1 MTTQPNAN
9 IFAIPYD
16 QDSCLYFERLRH
28 LPYPVL
34 LDSNA
39 HASNGRFDIISAAPA
54 SIISTSID
62 SHSETLFKNI
72 AEDIATYTTTGAS
85 HSSAPFVSGAI
96 GVFSY
101 DLGMQL
107 NQLDT
112 SHSES
117 WPLLIVGIYQWAI
130 VQDHQQQ
137 QAWLLCDPKQDKTI
151 STQLLKLVLNDKI
164 SDSTNLNNDRN
175 NDLNNNGLNNDI
187 QQFKLDSDWQPSVD
201 ANSYDAL
208 FNRAMHYIEQGD
220 CYQVNFAQQMS
231 AQYRGDSW
239 QAYKKLRHVSPTP
252 FAAFFQTPQASL
264 ISLSPERFIQVQDN
278 QVQTQPIKGTRK
290 RGGSPQEDVKLM
302 SELSGSQKD
311 RAENLMIVD
320 LMRNDLGKCCKQGSI
335 KVPKLFQIETH
346 PNVHHLVSTV
356 TAELS
361 NASVGASLSLLQN
374 SLPGGSVTGAPKKRA
389 MEIIDELENFSRS
402 IYCGSVAYI
411 TNSGDMDSNILI
423 RSLLLTEAMTD
434 ADHAGDDKDDV
445 NNKNGIV
452 RCWGGGGIVA
462 DSKAELEYEESLQKI
477 RNILDTLSKTR

>member
-1 MTTQPNAN
+1 MTTKPCAN
-9 IFAIPYD
+9 IFDIPYN

-39 HASNGRFDIISAAPA
+39 HASNGRFDIVTADPV
-54 SIISTSID
+54 SIISS
-62 SHSETLFKNI
+62 SLNKPNEPLFSQINR
-72 AEDIATYTTTGAS
+72 DIETYTTRGAD
-85 HSSAPFVSGAI
+85 HCSAPFVSGAI

-107 NQLDT
+107 NQLDPFNSNENT
-112 SHSES
+112 A

-137 QAWLLCDPKQDKTI
+137 QSWLLCDPKQSPAASQTLLSFINKDQPIDENQQTKGQVSFQLQSNWQSSI
-151 STQLLKLVLNDKI
+151 SK
-164 SDSTNLNNDRN
+164 DSY
-175 NDLNNNGLNNDI
+175 
-187 QQFKLDSDWQPSVD
+187 QS
-201 ANSYDAL
+201 L
-208 FNRAMHYIEQGD
+208 FNLAMNYIEQGD
-220 CYQVNFAQQMS
+220 CYQVNFAQQMR
-231 AQYRGDSW
+231 AKYTGDSW
-239 QAYKKLRHVSPTP
+239 QAYKQLRKVSPTP
-252 FAAFFQTPQASL
+252 FAAYFETPQSSL
-264 ISLSPERFIQVQDN
+264 MSLSPERFIQVQDK

-290 RGGSPQEDVKLM
+290 RGSSEQEDAKLM

-361 NASVGASLSLLQN
+361 ETGVTQSLDLLKN

-411 TNSGDMDSNILI
+411 NNSGNMDSNILI
-423 RSLLLTEAMTD
+423 RSLLAS
-434 ADHAGDDKDDV
+434 
-445 NNKNGIV
+445 NKNKDETGTIQ
-452 RCWGGGGIVA
+452 CWGGGGIVA

-477 RNILDTLSKTR
+477 RNILDALQKMR

>member
-1 MTTQPNAN
+1 MTTKPCAN
-9 IFAIPYD
+9 IYDLPYY

-28 LPYPVL
+28 LPYPVF

-39 HASNGRFDIISAAPA
+39 HASNGRFDIVTADPV
-54 SIISTSID
+54 SIISSSFNESNAPLFSKID
-62 SHSETLFKNI
+62 K
-72 AEDIATYTTTGAS
+72 DIDTHTTRGAS
-85 HSSAPFVSGAI
+85 HDRAPFVSGAI

-107 NQLDT
+107 NQLDPIKDN
-112 SHSES
+112 ENAV

-137 QAWLLCDPKQDKTI
+137 QAWLLCDPKQAPATSQTLLGLINKGRSIEKDQQAESLATF
-151 STQLLKLVLNDKI
+151 QL
-164 SDSTNLNNDRN
+164 
-175 NDLNNNGLNNDI
+175 
-187 QQFKLDSDWQPSVD
+187 QSDWVSSNSK
-201 ANSYDAL
+201 NSYQSL
-208 FNRAMHYIEQGD
+208 FNSAMNYIEQGD

-231 AQYRGDSW
+231 AKFTGDSW
-239 QAYKKLRHVSPTP
+239 HAYKQLRKVSPTP
-252 FAAFFQTPQASL
+252 FAAYFETPQASL
-264 ISLSPERFIQVQDN
+264 MSLSPERFIQVQDK

-290 RGGSPQEDVKLM
+290 RGSSEQEDVKLM

-361 NASVGASLSLLQN
+361 ETGVDQSLALLKN

-411 TNSGDMDSNILI
+411 NNSGNMDSNILI
-423 RSLLLTEAMTD
+423 RSLLAFKE
-434 ADHAGDDKDDV
+434 DKDQTGTV
-445 NNKNGIV
+445 Q
-452 RCWGGGGIVA
+452 CWGGGGIVA
-462 DSKAELEYEESLQKI
+462 DSKADLEYEESLQKI
-477 RNILDTLSKTR
+477 RNILDALKKMRKRATPVNAFN